1 MKLAI
6 DLGGTNIRIAQVA
19 EGKCLKRNSVACLAT
34 QDVDVILTQLFEL
47 IEPMIGETVE
57 GIGIGVPSIVDTVHG
72 IVYDAMNIASW
83 KEVHLKELLEEK
95 FGLPVAVN
103 NDSNCFTDSKAT
115 PTTINIDVPPNA
127 TFSPVNLKS
136 IGNIA
141 ITAKKN
147 PPNHVN
153 VEIIDVK

>member
-1 MKLAI
+1 MRLAI

-95 FGLPVAVN
+95 FGLLLKHLNIWLFLVCWLCPKCSGRNLNIKILCFLLAGWIRS
-103 NDSNCFTDSKAT
+103 SNGW
-115 PTTINIDVPPNA
+115 TIVR
-127 TFSPVNLKS
+127 
-136 IGNIA
+136 
-141 ITAKKN
+141 
-147 PPNHVN
+147 
-153 VEIIDVK
+153 

>member
-1 MKLAI
+1 MRLAI

-83 KEVHLKELLEEK
+83 KEVHLKSCWRRSLAYQWLSIMILIVLLWEK
-95 FGLPVAVN
+95 VFLEAGDFMKIWWVLL
-103 NDSNCFTDSKAT
+103 S
-115 PTTINIDVPPNA
+115 VP
-127 TFSPVNLKS
+127 
-136 IGNIA
+136 
-141 ITAKKN
+141 
-147 PPNHVN
+147 
-153 VEIIDVK
+153 E

>member
-83 KEVHLKELLEEK
+83 KEVHLKNCWRRSLAYQWLSIMILIVLLWEK
-95 FGLPVAVN
+95 VFLEAGDFMKIWWVLL
-103 NDSNCFTDSKAT
+103 S
-115 PTTINIDVPPNA
+115 VP
-127 TFSPVNLKS
+127 
-136 IGNIA
+136 
-141 ITAKKN
+141 
-147 PPNHVN
+147 
-153 VEIIDVK
+153 E

>member
-72 IVYDAMNIASW
+72 IVYDADEYCFVERSAF
-83 KEVHLKELLEEK
+83 KGTAGGEVWLTS
-95 FGLPVAVN
+95 G
-103 NDSNCFTDSKAT
+103 CQ
-115 PTTINIDVPPNA
+115 
-127 TFSPVNLKS
+127 
-136 IGNIA
+136 
-141 ITAKKN
+141 
-147 PPNHVN
+147 
-153 VEIIDVK
+153 

>member
-1 MKLAI
+1 MRLAI

-83 KEVHLKELLEEK
+83 KEVHLKELL
-95 FGLPVAVN
+95 
-103 NDSNCFTDSKAT
+103 
-115 PTTINIDVPPNA
+115 
-127 TFSPVNLKS
+127 
-136 IGNIA
+136 
-141 ITAKKN
+141 
-147 PPNHVN
+147 
-153 VEIIDVK
+153 

>member
-1 MKLAI
+1 M
-6 DLGGTNIRIAQVA
+6 A

-83 KEVHLKELLEEK
+83 KEVHLKELLEENQWLSIMILIVLLWEK
-95 FGLPVAVN
+95 VFLEAGDFMKIWWVLL
-103 NDSNCFTDSKAT
+103 S
-115 PTTINIDVPPNA
+115 VP
-127 TFSPVNLKS
+127 
-136 IGNIA
+136 
-141 ITAKKN
+141 
-147 PPNHVN
+147 
-153 VEIIDVK
+153 E